1 MKKRTL
7 VRILTYSVAAFAV
20 VAGFAV
26 KYANEAKA
34 YRRAELYGG
43 YMAMS
48 ELADAAEGMSR
59 AFSASVYAYSPEI
72 LASLSNNIWQSSAG
86 AVEALS
92 RLPLYEAQIEK
103 TRSFIARAGD
113 YAAYISRAAVRG
125 GLEESER
132 EAMRE
137 MASAAASLSD
147 NLRRIEGDVYAGNV
161 MFSGSVFTNN
171 GAVFRFGDL
180 ENVGEYPSPEYDGL
194 MSEAYMNRTAY
205 ALEGAKP
212 CSQDK
217 AASLAAKALGCDVQA
232 LQYDGQS
239 NGRVNCHMFSCGKD
253 EVYVSCDGGML
264 LTLRRSQSF
273 LPEEEIQQDGSAVA
287 TAQVQE
293 SEYDAQQMLASA
305 VNALADL
312 GYTDMTPVESTHG
325 NDGVSATLVYEEN
338 GVRCYPDEIRISYSP
353 RYGITSLNAAS
364 YVANHRIRG
373 VAAQQVERDRLKDE
387 LPTGLSAEDV
397 GCAVIENGYGGEFV
411 CREYQ
416 MQIEDGKT
424 LRMFCDADTG
434 AQRKIEI
441 EG

>member
-7 VRILTYSVAAFAV
+7 VRLLTYSAAAFAV
-20 VAGFAV
+20 IAGFAV

-72 LASLSNNIWQSSAG
+72 LASLSNSIWQNSAG

-92 RLPLYEAQIEK
+92 RLPLYEAQMEN

-113 YAAYISRAAVRG
+113 YAAYISRAAVSG
-125 GLEESER
+125 GLQASER

-147 NLRRIEGDVYAGNV
+147 SLRRIEGDVYAGNV
-161 MFSGSVFTNN
+161 MFSGAVFTNN

-180 ENVGEYPSPEYDGL
+180 EDAGEYPSPEYDGL
-194 MSEAYMNRTAY
+194 LSETYVNRTAC

-212 CSQDK
+212 CSQDE
-217 AASLAAKALGCDVQA
+217 AAALAAKALGCDVQA
-232 LQYDGQS
+232 LEYDGQS
-239 NGRVNCHMFSCGKD
+239 NGRVPCHMFRCGED
-253 EVYVSCDGGML
+253 EAYLSCDGGLL
-264 LTLRRSQSF
+264 LTLRRAQSA
-273 LPEEEIQQDGSAVA
+273 LPQEETQSEDGAVA
-287 TAQVQE
+287 TVQQA
-293 SEYDAQQMLASA
+293 SDYDARQMLAA
-305 VNALADL
+305 AADALADL
-312 GYTDMTPVESTHG
+312 GYANMTPVESTQG
-325 NDGVSATLVYEEN
+325 SDGVSAKFVYEEN

-353 RYGITSLNAAS
+353 HERITSLNAAS
-364 YVANHRIRG
+364 YMANHRVRG
-373 VAAQQVERDRLKDE
+373 VSAQQAEYAREKDA
-387 LPTGLSAEDV
+387 LPAELSAEYM
-397 GCAVIENGYGGEFV
+397 GCAVIDNGYGGEFV

-416 MQIEDGKT
+416 AQIEDGKT
-424 LRMFCDADTG
+424 LHMFCDADTG